1 MMSFRQ
7 IEHTADLGLEVFGKT
22 ISELF
27 INAHAGFYYLCFGK
41 LELLSQLLPS
51 SARPDPL
58 RLSEPSREDLLIAF
72 LSELNFNVQVRKTVF
87 FPLKS
92 LTVEQQNGA
101 YTLQMEAPR
110 QMLPLELQEQL
121 TEIKAV
127 TYHGLQII
135 QKNGQYA
142 ATIIFDI

>member
-27 INAHAGFYYLCFGK
+27 INAHAGFYSLCFGE
-41 LELLSQLLPS
+41 LELVSQLLPS
-51 SARPDPL
+51 SARRDSL
-58 RLSEPSREDLLIAF
+58 RLSEPSLEDLLVAF